1 MRTINKVICV
11 VTMAIMLFSTMG
23 IGAFAEVDDNSTV
36 EPATATEES
45 TEAQDSEAEQEQQV
59 LPDEEITEAN
69 LGEEETQQE
78 RIALKADVGNGEVT
92 LSWDASEDKIYDV
105 IKDGVSVKAEDESI
119 AGPTYKV
126 SGLENGT
133 KYTFKIVT
141 IEENDEDVEC
151 SNEVAVIPN
160 SGIKLQTF
168 SGYFSVH
175 LEWNRIEGANKYEI
189 TRKSSDG
196 TTKIYPLVAA
206 TENAVQTFK
215 DTSDKRLD
223 GKTGLNWNKKY
234 SYSVRPIYD
243 EEGIVS
249 GLKSNV
255 ASDQCVKPMYYRIT
269 FNQTKTLTSHDGTKT
284 KTRFKKGTRVD
295 AHAFNAGCY
304 KFYYK
309 NHLYHVN
316 KSRTYKTGSKKRT
329 CVYSSTANYS
339 TKEAEYFVNDFCKA
353 PTAGSNWL
361 LWTSFQCQHVYAFN
375 WDKTAKKW
383 VYSKYKGLGWNWE
396 CSTGKANSPSP
407 CGINYY
413 VQKKLKSRHNISYWT
428 CWQSWNAYHGK
439 LKSWRVGK
447 PASGGCF
454 RNDVAN
460 ANKIYKYVPKRTRV
474 IAY

>member
-78 RIALKADVGNGEVT
+78 SIALKADVGNGEVT

-175 LEWNRIEGANKYEI
+175 LEWNRIEGANKQRWNHKDI
-189 TRKSSDG
+189 SACSSNRKCCPD
-196 TTKIYPLVAA
+196 I
-206 TENAVQTFK
+206 
-215 DTSDKRLD
+215 
-223 GKTGLNWNKKY
+223 
-234 SYSVRPIYD
+234 
-243 EEGIVS
+243 
-249 GLKSNV
+249 
-255 ASDQCVKPMYYRIT
+255 
-269 FNQTKTLTSHDGTKT
+269 
-284 KTRFKKGTRVD
+284 
-295 AHAFNAGCY
+295 
-304 KFYYK
+304 
-309 NHLYHVN
+309 
-316 KSRTYKTGSKKRT
+316 
-329 CVYSSTANYS
+329 
-339 TKEAEYFVNDFCKA
+339 
-353 PTAGSNWL
+353 
-361 LWTSFQCQHVYAFN
+361 
-375 WDKTAKKW
+375 
-383 VYSKYKGLGWNWE
+383 
-396 CSTGKANSPSP
+396 
-407 CGINYY
+407 
-413 VQKKLKSRHNISYWT
+413 
-428 CWQSWNAYHGK
+428 
-439 LKSWRVGK
+439 
-447 PASGGCF
+447 
-454 RNDVAN
+454 
-460 ANKIYKYVPKRTRV
+460 
-474 IAY
+474 